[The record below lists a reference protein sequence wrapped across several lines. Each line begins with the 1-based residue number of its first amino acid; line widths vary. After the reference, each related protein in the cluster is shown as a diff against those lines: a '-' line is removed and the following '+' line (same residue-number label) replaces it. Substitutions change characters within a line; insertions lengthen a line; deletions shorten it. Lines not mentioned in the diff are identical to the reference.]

1 MWVFLLAAVS
11 DGTTLTQSVILR
23 VGRRAD
29 ESGMYGIM
37 ASVQVLLEVRTTYA
51 AALYV
56 CIFRYLVR
64 ATRPD

>member
-1 MWVFLLAAVS
+1 MGRLK
-11 DGTTLTQSVILR
+11 TQSVILR

-29 ESGMYGIM
+29 ESGSMYGIM
-37 ASVQVLLEVRTTYA
+37 ASVQVLFEVRTTYA
-51 AALYV
+51 AALNV